1 VITVKYKQ
9 GDKADEKKVLVT
21 PQTAIVRYV
30 PGDKNELKPGVHI
43 IVGAATK
50 KDDGSFEAPAIN
62 YGRDGI
68 VPPM

>member
-1 VITVKYKQ
+1 MITVKYKQ

-43 IVGAATK
+43 IVGAAIK
-50 KDDGSFEAPAIN
+50 KDDGGFEAPAIN